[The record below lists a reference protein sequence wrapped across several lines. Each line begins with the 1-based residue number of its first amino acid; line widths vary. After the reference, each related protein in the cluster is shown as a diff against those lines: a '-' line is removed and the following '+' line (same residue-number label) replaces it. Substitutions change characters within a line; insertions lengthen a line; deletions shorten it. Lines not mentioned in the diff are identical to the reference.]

1 MESITAVV
9 SESPKAKEE
18 ANNVGSG
25 GNIKISEKPY
35 IVALTLVPT
44 AAAHHHDKVPSIT
57 SPAETESPQEK
68 KMKKK
73 QKNKIQVSNTKKP
86 FIFYLNL
93 SKRYINEHNEV
104 ELCALGMD
112 YDMLVVDDYE
122 IAWHFKF
129 TSRFPVKLANGLISI
144 PTVVTIAEILKRKGL
159 AIEKRITTSTV
170 LSPEED
176 LKGRRIEKAKIE
188 IVLEKAEK
196 LDKTNAPETPKKA

>member
-104 ELCALGMD
+104 ELCALGM
-112 YDMLVVDDYE
+112 
-122 IAWHFKF
+122 A
-129 TSRFPVKLANGLISI
+129 I